1 MDKLNITLK
10 PEQKI
15 FFSSDQ
21 HFGHR
26 NVVKFC
32 NRPYSDEKEMG
43 KALIENWNSVVGPE
57 DIVVTMGD
65 FFWFNDSHSIKKV
78 VNKLNGTIYMV
89 LGNHD
94 KKESFRRCDTEKFII
109 VDGITHIFLRCENED
124 KWYQKTFEIVCSHY
138 PQMTW
143 SHRDKGAINLFGHI
157 HSGPRTLAEIDQDL
171 PLWTGQQLDVGVD
184 NQEYKP
190 VSFED
195 VLYQLE
201 EQRRKKM
208 FNKSLNVSI
217 GEI

>member
-32 NRPYSDEKEMG
+32 NRPYTDEKEMG
-43 KALIENWNSVVGPE
+43 KALIENWNNVVGPE

-78 VNKLNGTIYMV
+78 VNQLNGTIYIV

-94 KKESFRRCDTEKFII
+94 KKESFRRCDPEKLII
-109 VDGITHIFLRCENED
+109 LDGISHIFLRCENENR
-124 KWYQKTFEIVCSHY
+124 WYEKTFEIVCCHY
-138 PQMTW
+138 PLMTW
-143 SHRDKGAINLFGHI
+143 SHRDRGAINLFGHI
-157 HSGPRTLAEIDQDL
+157 HSGWMRSCDDYDQML
-171 PLWTGQQLDVGVD
+171 PLWKGQQLDVGVD
-184 NQEYKP
+184 NQNFTP
-190 VSFED
+190 IVFED

-201 EQRRKKM
+201 DQIR
-208 FNKSLNVSI
+208 NKLFDKI
-217 GEI
+217 

>member
-10 PEQKI
+10 PEQNI

-32 NRPYSDEKEMG
+32 NRPYTDEKEMG
-43 KALIENWNSVVGPE
+43 KALIENWNSTVSPD

-65 FFWFNDSHSIKKV
+65 FFWFNDSQSIKKV
-78 VNKLNGTIYMV
+78 VNQLNGTIYMV

-94 KKESFRRCDTEKFII
+94 KKESFRRCDHEKLII
-109 VDGITHIFLRCENED
+109 VDGITHIFLRCENTD
-124 KWYQKTFEIVCSHY
+124 RWYEKTFEIVCSHY
-138 PQMTW
+138 PLMTW
-143 SHRDKGAINLFGHI
+143 AHRDRGAINLFGHI
-157 HSGPRTLAEIDQDL
+157 HSGWLRSVDDYDQNL

-184 NQEYKP
+184 NQNFKP

-195 VLYQLE
+195 VIYQLE
-201 EQRRKKM
+201 DNKRRKL
-208 FNKSLNVSI
+208 FSTI
-217 GEI
+217 

>member
-32 NRPYSDEKEMG
+32 NRPYADEKEMG
-43 KALIENWNSVVGPE
+43 KALIENWNSVVGPD
-57 DIVVTMGD
+57 DIVFTMGD

-78 VNKLNGTIYMV
+78 VNQLNGTIYIV

-94 KKESFRRCDTEKFII
+94 KKESFRRCDPEKLII
-109 VDGITHIFLRCENED
+109 VDGVTHIFLRCEDENR
-124 KWYQKTFEIVCSHY
+124 WYEKTFEIVCCHY
-138 PQMTW
+138 PLMTW
-143 SHRDKGAINLFGHI
+143 SHRDRGAINLFGHI
-157 HSGPRTLAEIDQDL
+157 HSGWLRPSDDYDQDL

-184 NQEYKP
+184 NQDFKP

-201 EQRRKKM
+201 DQRRKKL
-208 FNKSLNVSI
+208 FERVTQ
-217 GEI
+217 

>member
-10 PEQKI
+10 QEQKI

-32 NRPYSDEKEMG
+32 NRPYDDEKVMG
-43 KALIENWNSVVGPE
+43 RALIENWNSVVGPE

-78 VNKLNGTIYMV
+78 VNQLNGTIYLV

-94 KKESFRRCDTEKFII
+94 KRESFRRCDPEKLII
-109 VDGITHIFLRCENED
+109 LDGISHIFLRCEDENR
-124 KWYQKTFEIVCSHY
+124 WYEKTFEIVCSHY
-138 PQMTW
+138 PLMTW
-143 SHRDKGAINLFGHI
+143 SHRDRGASNVFGHI
-157 HSGPRTLAEIDQDL
+157 HSGLLRSGDDYDQNL
-171 PLWTGQQLDVGVD
+171 PLWKGQQLDVGVD
-184 NQEYKP
+184 NQNFTP

-195 VLYQLE
+195 ILSQLADDL
-201 EQRRKKM
+201 RRKL
-208 FNKSLNVSI
+208 FNDKVI
-217 GEI
+217 I